1 MKNRK
6 TAAVLPIKTME
17 ALKIIEISGARS
29 QSVTRRLGDTNHLSN
44 LDVTNPYQST
54 IHQYDKR
61 QQAQIKIPK
70 GSFHAMS
77 MKDIMRD
84 VVPGSTFT
92 GKPPIIKFIGNARR
106 KMLYLT

>member
-44 LDVTNPYQST
+44 FDVTNPYQST

>member
-6 TAAVLPIKTME
+6 AAAVLPIKTME

-29 QSVTRRLGDTNHLSN
+29 QSVTRRLGDTTHLSIM
-44 LDVTNPYQST
+44 DVTNPYQST

-61 QQAQIKIPK
+61 QQAEITIPK
-70 GSFHAMS
+70 GSIHALS
-77 MKDIMRD
+77 MKDIMKD
-84 VVPGSTFT
+84 VMPVTNLT
-92 GKPPIIKFIGNARR
+92 RKPPIIKFIGNARR

>member
-6 TAAVLPIKTME
+6 TAAVLPIKTIE
-17 ALKIIEISGARS
+17 ALKIIEISGTRS
-29 QSVTRRLGDTNHLSN
+29 QSVTRRLGDTNYLSN

-54 IHQYDKR
+54 IHQFDKR
-61 QQAQIKIPK
+61 KQAEIMIPK
-70 GSFHAMS
+70 GSFHALS
-77 MKDIMRD
+77 MKDIMKD
-84 VVPGSTFT
+84 VVPIRVLT

>member
-29 QSVTRRLGDTNHLSN
+29 QSVTRRLGDSNHLSA
-44 LDVTNPYQST
+44 LDVSNPYQST

-61 QQAQIKIPK
+61 QQAEITIPK
-70 GSFHAMS
+70 GSIHALS
-77 MKDIMRD
+77 LKDIIKD
-84 VVPGSTFT
+84 VVPVSTFN